1 MKKLLIMFAAAI
13 MLLGVQNASASVKL
27 KALAGSVG
35 GDRNGSNGGNA
46 NEGPSALI
54 DEQTD
59 TKFGTWDGY
68 YGQPVYIIMEASAPI
83 APKSYELIS
92 ANDTN
97 GDTGRSWSQWKIYG
111 GNFASAAEATIDA
124 AGWTLIDD
132 KQSQSLDKGQFAV
145 NKLNISESIADGTY
159 YSYFK
164 IVVENVEGGLN
175 AKYCQMDGFR
185 FTNVKFAPQDVT
197 FTCTAGKNYHASN
210 GEGIDKMFDL
220 DCNTKYCN
228 NAGSDCYAL
237 VTASE
242 PVFVWGYDMTT
253 ANDNDNGRKVSKWSV
268 YGTNDATV
276 AANPDADGWVTL
288 SDIDGSNP
296 QYIEGKNWYTQR
308 FFCNKSTVG
317 TAYKYFKVVLNA
329 GGFIQLSEFRF
340 CYDTHRIVT
349 YNWKSGP
356 DASKNAFDGLPRPKW
371 GTNQNITG
379 SANAMTIET
388 ADGNSYAVK
397 KYHFTT
403 DDDGSWKDRAPKSWT
418 IEGSNDNSS
427 WTKIAEVDDKYAI
440 HNTNY
445 TTYEFTP
452 SNTTDAFRYVRL
464 TLNEMKGSGGY
475 YQIGDFQVLATSDV
489 SDKDF
494 YSEQVNEAKAA
505 VYDRGSLSET
515 DPWYVEYKNLYDG
528 LDAALATA
536 ISSGDYNQIPIMISK
551 MNHLV
556 ELMDALKAKT
566 NDYVAFDGTD
576 TWGDGPWTNLLDGN
590 DGVDGRTSTK
600 WGGNFSG
607 NVGDAGHVQYVIFRT
622 KQAIQPY
629 FYRLVTGG
637 DTHTQTGRNW
647 KSWKVYGA
655 NFTSV
660 SDATYANVGNWTVLD
675 ERNNISAE
683 YLPMENCYPAAF
695 NFNKGVSQSYLYYM
709 IAVTASNSTQQQMN
723 EMYLCLQSEF
733 EAMRAPLVA
742 YFADFDN
749 TTITVE
755 TDMQDELAD
764 FNTKFAELKTT
775 DDAVRLTLLYNQCV
789 ALRAALEES
798 SAVVNLNNS
807 ATIADGAY
815 QLGTAAQLDYFSKAI
830 NAGRNEL
837 NAVLTANIDMTGV
850 TMTPIGTSD
859 KPYKGTFDGQ
869 GKAISNF
876 TFNNSNTDNVGLFGV
891 TNSATIQKVILQSA
905 NVVGNAN
912 AGGLVGN
919 ARNASTIQNCAVL
932 GSYIEG
938 RDHVAAI
945 AANAEGG
952 TIIKNNFSNSE
963 VKSRQY
969 QAGGMVGTVRSVT
982 VEKNLFMG
990 SVTCQN
996 GGDAS
1001 GLVSRVDAVSDPAP
1015 LVQNNMVAASNITG
1029 GTTYALMRSDGF
1041 DSNRPVN
1048 FANNYT
1054 LNSTVYSTGPKELT
1068 NKDDKNGKQV
1078 DWVEATTK
1086 DFYETTLG
1094 WNFTDD
1100 WKFTCGG
1107 KYPILKIMAD
1117 EALPTQNL
1125 AIAEAG
1131 YATMVAKYDYDFTG
1145 ASFEAFAVTESGKES
1160 VVHLEPVTSAKHGE
1174 ALLLKKENG
1183 DNFTQTATATAK
1195 AATTGNLLK
1204 ASDGTVTG
1212 GEGIYALA
1220 KKTNGVGFYPVA
1232 ETVTI
1237 PEGKAYL
1244 IVSGGEVKPFY
1255 GFEEDDATG
1264 ISLTPALSSREGEI
1278 FNLAGQRVSKAQKG
1292 INIINGKK
1300 ILK

>member
-1 MKKLLIMFAAAI
+1 MRKLFTLFAAAI
-13 MLLGVQNASASVKL
+13 MLLGVQNANASVKL

-35 GDRNGSNGGNA
+35 GDRNNNGGNA

-97 GDTGRSWSQWKIYG
+97 GDTGRSWSQWEIYG

-124 AGWTLIDD
+124 AGWTLIDN
-132 KQSQSLDKGQFAV
+132 KQNQTLDKGKFAV

-164 IVVENVEGGLN
+164 IVVKNVEGGLN

-220 DCNTKYCN
+220 DCNTKYCGD
-228 NAGSDCYAL
+228 AGSDCYAL

-288 SDIDGSNP
+288 SDIDGSSP

-403 DDDGSWKDRAPKSWT
+403 DDDGSWKDRAPKHWT
-418 IEGSNDNSS
+418 IEGSNDESS

-494 YSEQVNEAKAA
+494 YSEQVNEAKATA
-505 VYDRGSLSET
+505 YDRGSLSET

-709 IAVTASNSTQQQMN
+709 IAVTESNSTQQQMN

-742 YFADFDN
+742 YFDDFDV
-749 TTITVE
+749 TRPVE
-755 TDMQDELAD
+755 TDIEDELAD

-775 DDAVRLTLLYNQCV
+775 ADAVRLTLLYNECV
-789 ALRAALEES
+789 ALRTVIEASMNYIELTS
-798 SAVVNLNNS
+798 D
-807 ATIADGAY
+807 ATIADGFIQIDSAKD
-815 QLGTAAQLDYFSKAI
+815 LVLFAKCVNGGKND
-830 NAGRNEL
+830 L
-837 NAVLTANIDMTGV
+837 NAALVSDIQLTATEMSA
-850 TMTPIGTSD
+850 PIGTSVN
-859 KPYKGTFDGQ
+859 PFKGAFNGQ
-869 GKAISNF
+869 GHAIKGF
-876 TFNNSNTDNVGLFGV
+876 TFSDTNENNVGLFGV
-891 TNSATIQKVILQSA
+891 TNGATIQKVMIYGA
-905 NVVGNAN
+905 NVNGNAN
-912 AGGLVGN
+912 VAGLVGN
-919 ARNASTIQNCAVL
+919 AQNASKILNCAVMNT
-932 GSYIEG
+932 YVEG

-945 AANAEGG
+945 AGNLIGSSVVR
-952 TIIKNNFSNSE
+952 NNLSDADIY
-963 VKSRQY
+963 SRAF
-969 QAGGMVGTVRSVT
+969 QAGGMVGTVLSGAV
-982 VEKNLFMG
+982 VEKNLFTG
-990 SVTCQN
+990 SVECN
-996 GGDAS
+996 GGNAS
-1001 GLVSRVDAVSDPAP
+1001 GLVALIDADNANPTIK
-1015 LVQNNMVAASNITG
+1015 NNLVAATSVKG
-1029 GTTYALMRSDGF
+1029 GATFTLINANSRTAT
-1041 DSNRPVN
+1041 
-1048 FANNYT
+1048 FADNYI
-1054 LNSTVYSTGPKELT
+1054 LNTTVYSTGAKVVN
-1068 NKDDKNGKQV
+1068 NKDDKNGMQISLS
-1078 DWVEATTK
+1078 EATLS
-1086 DFYETTLG
+1086 DFYYELG
-1094 WNFTDD
+1094 WDMTND
-1100 WKFTCGG
+1100 WKYVARLVFPVLAYMDAVVPT
-1107 KYPILKIMAD
+1107 
-1117 EALPTQNL
+1117 EAITVTD
-1125 AIAEAG
+1125 AG
-1131 YATMVAKYDYDFTG
+1131 YATYFTG
-1145 ASFEAFAVTESGKES
+1145 AELDFGVVDGVEAFVPQ
-1160 VVHLEPVTSAKHGE
+1160 VVGNNWIHLEPITYVPANIGIVV
-1174 ALLLKKENG
+1174 
-1183 DNFTQTATATAK
+1183 K
-1195 AATTGNLLK
+1195 AAAGTYNIPYSRILAKDVPSDLK
-1204 ASDGTVTG
+1204 AAPAGFTANG
-1212 GEGIYALA
+1212 NQYILA
-1220 KKTNGVGFYPVA
+1220 KDNGVVAFYKA
-1232 ETVTI
+1232 EGAIT
-1237 PEGKAYL
+1237 EGKGYVE
-1244 IVSGGEVKPFY
+1244 ITDGSGVKALF
-1255 GFEEDDATG
+1255 FEDDDATAIQTIDNG
-1264 ISLTPALSSREGEI
+1264 QQTTVGAIY
-1278 FNLAGQRVSKAQKG
+1278 NVAGQRLQKMQKG
-1292 INIINGKK
+1292 INIVNGKK
-1300 ILK
+1300 VLK